1 MLGKQLQGQPSP
13 RSHRPALV
21 VYVPET
27 GPRFPEAPLLHP
39 LALGGRM
46 GRGSRGSRGD
56 GGAGNGGLYPIGRW
70 SRCRRLL
77 VGTGG
82 GVEKVS
88 VVHPGDRD
96 NGGHFRGSLWEV
108 SRGVVAVSGQV
119 TCPRQLSE
127 AVGGQ
132 RAGRGRQAL
141 GEQGPLL
148 GATWAG
154 LGGPWWRALPRAWG
168 QCWWPGADRAA
179 LSSGVA
185 AGAGEPR
192 AGPGLLRPGRSA
204 PPAPGSECT
213 ELPFHGTCVAGL
225 REGLDPCSAV
235 LREAAGEAAR
245 FPRR

>member
-1 MLGKQLQGQPSP
+1 MRHG
-13 RSHRPALV
+13 AA
-21 VYVPET
+21 E
-27 GPRFPEAPLLHP
+27 E
-39 LALGGRM
+39 M
-46 GRGSRGSRGD
+46 GEQ
-56 GGAGNGGLYPIGRW
+56 
-70 SRCRRLL
+70 
-77 VGTGG
+77 GTGG
-82 GVEKVS
+82 SIRLDDGAGVGGSLWAREGVEKVS

-127 AVGGQ
+127 AVRRAES
-132 RAGRGRQAL
+132 RAGEAGPGRA
-141 GEQGPLL
+141 GPWASRAPSW
-148 GATWAG
+148 GVTWAW
-154 LGGPWWRALPRAWG
+154 LRGPWWRALPRAWG
-168 QCWWPGADRAA
+168 QCWWPDADRTA

-204 PPAPGSECT
+204 PPAPGSECAD
-213 ELPFHGTCVAGL
+213 LRFHSTCVAGL